1 MQNTSKTHIDRLQ
14 KINNTLLRILQYQTK
29 RCHVIDLYNNYDTLS
44 VTDLHKLRILL
55 LVQKY
60 VHHRDKLPEIFQNY
74 FLFNNDIHSYNTRL
88 ATNIHLPRADT
99 SYGQRS
105 VSYEG
110 VNLWNYLP
118 EDLKSISPIN
128 KFKEH
133 LKLHLQVESYNN

>member
-1 MQNTSKTHIDRLQ
+1 MYTAYAEQLEMDVPPTLTFCFGKAVGSELGKCFIRAHTSI
-14 KINNTLLRILQYQTK
+14 
-29 RCHVIDLYNNYDTLS
+29 
-44 VTDLHKLRILL
+44 
-55 LVQKY
+55 
-60 VHHRDKLPEIFQNY
+60 
-74 FLFNNDIHSYNTRL
+74 
-88 ATNIHLPRADT
+88 TNIHLPRADT

-105 VSYEG
+105 ISYEG